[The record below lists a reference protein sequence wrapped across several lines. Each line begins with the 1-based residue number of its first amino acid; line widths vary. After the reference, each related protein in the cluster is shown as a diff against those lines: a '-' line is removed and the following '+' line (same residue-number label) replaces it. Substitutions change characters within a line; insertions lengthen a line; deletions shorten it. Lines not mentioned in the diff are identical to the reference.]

1 VPTYADAVLA
11 LARLRQRARR
21 LDEGAELLVELLRR
35 DPYHFGALLALGE
48 LLLEAGRVDD
58 AGVAFARILRFDP
71 GHPGALYYDGV
82 VLAHRRDFGAALE
95 RWGAAGAAAPGT
107 GWAARAARA
116 AGSAPLPGG
125 RAAGQP
131 EPRWA
136 APDDA
141 PSAVGTGR

>member
-1 VPTYADAVLA
+1 
-11 LARLRQRARR
+11 
-21 LDEGAELLVELLRR
+21 LRR

-82 VLAHRRDFGAALE
+82 VLAHRRDFGAAFA
-95 RWGAAGAAAPGT
+95 RWGAATAAAPGT

-116 AGSAPLPGG
+116 VESAP
-125 RAAGQP
+125 AAQGATAARDA
-131 EPRWA
+131 RWA
-136 APDDA
+136 AA
-141 PSAVGTGR
+141 AGARSAAGTGR